1 MIMNQIPILNL
12 NNNNNKRLIMSKNN
26 PTKAEKCRSTKL
38 SKCNVSTLV
47 GIILRKD
54 AKEKN
59 LNDKVKSIT
68 EENDSLNKTVSDLT
82 NKVNALERELKT
94 FNSIFATNKQILES
108 TKKDNKRLTEHLNDM
123 AFKYSQSKHKSMYM
137 YIISV
142 ILINVAWVCFTF
154 MC

>member
-1 MIMNQIPILNL
+1 MIRNQIPILNL

-38 SKCNVSTLV
+38 SKCDVSTLV

-59 LNDKVKSIT
+59 LNDKVKSVSN
-68 EENDSLNKTVSDLT
+68 ENNILHQNISDLT
-82 NKVNALERELKT
+82 TKINSLERELKT
-94 FNSIFATNKQILES
+94 FNSIFATNKQILEA
-108 TKKDNKRLTEHLNDM
+108 TKKDNKRLVEHLNEM
-123 AFKYSQSKHKSMYM
+123 AFKYSKAKHKATYM

-142 ILINVAWVCFTF
+142 ILINIAWIISTV
-154 MC
+154 

>member
-1 MIMNQIPILNL
+1 MIRNQIPTLNL

-38 SKCNVSTLV
+38 SKCDVSTLV

-59 LNDKVKSIT
+59 LNDKVKSVSN
-68 EENDSLNKTVSDLT
+68 ENNILHQNVNDLT
-82 NKVNALERELKT
+82 VKVNSLERELKT
-94 FNSIFATNKQILES
+94 FNSIFATNKQILEA
-108 TKKDNKRLTEHLNDM
+108 TKKDNKRLIEHVNEM
-123 AFKYSQSKHKSMYM
+123 AFKYSKAKHKATYM

-142 ILINVAWVCFTF
+142 ILINIAWIISTV
-154 MC
+154 